1 MFNCLLALLVAL
13 LPLVVARAQTVTGR
27 VVAQA
32 TGTPLSHATVRLDGQ
47 PTGTRTDEDGRFR
60 LLVAGAAP
68 DAQLLVSYLGYQA
81 RTLPLNQAGPTI
93 ALAEVAYQVGEVVV
107 TYESIRRLLVRT
119 WKIAPSSVVA
129 VADNLIADL
138 QQTDSVK
145 AKKLFSRTSSL
156 RAALQLAR
164 LVFRSDGTLKTKLWL
179 FGARGTWQL
188 DEGQRTLRVV
198 AANGTADTMTVTE
211 LTATR
216 LVIHDAT
223 HKRQDEVYI
232 PAD

>member
-1 MFNCLLALLVAL
+1 MEEE
-13 LPLVVARAQTVTGR
+13 PRI
-27 VVAQA
+27 
-32 TGTPLSHATVRLDGQ
+32 VR
-47 PTGTRTDEDGRFR
+47 P
-60 LLVAGAAP
+60 P
-68 DAQLLVSYLGYQA
+68 
-81 RTLPLNQAGPTI
+81 
-93 ALAEVAYQVGEVVV
+93 
-107 TYESIRRLLVRT
+107 
-119 WKIAPSSVVA
+119 
-129 VADNLIADL
+129 
-138 QQTDSVK
+138 
-145 AKKLFSRTSSL
+145 
-156 RAALQLAR
+156 LQLAR

-198 AANGTADTMTVTE
+198 AANGMADTMTVTE